1 MLSAMGRSA
10 DGSGHLRKRRDGLY
24 EVRVRRDGK
33 RISYYGQTQGEALR
47 KAEAPKPSRETVHG
61 FLTDWLEKRR
71 GTIRASTW
79 RRYETTVRN
88 SLLPHLPNIRL
99 GALTTSHVEH
109 LNEETLGSASLA
121 RKARVVLGT
130 ALQYAVDT
138 HRIPANPC
146 HSRVLRLTVTSRDW
160 VILDKDDTRKL
171 LAAAKILPRYEA
183 LYVLAVTTG
192 MRVGEICAVRWQDI
206 DLDRG
211 TLKVT
216 GTINRDESNRLARL
230 TPKTDRAKRTIGLSD
245 IAIEALRRTPRDEG
259 DALVG
264 YEDLVFRGNA
274 DFLDP
279 STVTRHHFPD
289 VLRAAGLA
297 HMVMHDLRHTAITH
311 MLESNIMP
319 HTVSE
324 IVGHSSPAFT
334 LARYASVTRGMHDSA
349 VEATNRRYS

>member
-1 MLSAMGRSA
+1 MLSAMGRSV

-47 KAEAPKPSRETVHG
+47 KAEAPKPTRETLHG
-61 FLTDWLEKRR
+61 FLAEWLEKRR

-88 SLLPHLPNIRL
+88 SLIPHLPNIRL

-121 RKARVVLGT
+121 RKARVVLHT
-130 ALQYAVDT
+130 AMEYALLT
-138 HRIPANPC
+138 HRIPTNPC
-146 HSRVLRLTVTSRDW
+146 HSRVLRLTVTERDW
-160 VILDKDDTRKL
+160 VILDRDETRRL
-171 LAAAKILPRYEA
+171 LEAAKTQPQYEA
-183 LYVLAVTTG
+183 LYVLAVTIG
-192 MRVGEICAVRWQDI
+192 ARVGELCALRWQDI
-206 DLDRG
+206 DLDAG

-216 GTINRDESNRLARL
+216 GTINRGEDNRLARL
-230 TPKTDRAKRTIGLSD
+230 TVKTERARRTIRLPD
-245 IAIEALRRTPRDEG
+245 IAVEALRRTPRDEG
-259 DALVG
+259 ETLVG
-264 YEDLVFRGNA
+264 HRDLVFKGSGEY
-274 DFLDP
+274 LDP
-279 STVTRHHFPD
+279 SEVTKRHFAD
-289 VLRAAGLA
+289 VLRAAGLPP
-297 HMVMHDLRHTAITH
+297 MVMHDLRHTAITH

-324 IVGHSSPAFT
+324 IVGHSSAAFT
-334 LARYASVTRGMHDSA
+334 LSRYASVTRGMHEAA